1 MPTEPTST
9 EALLR
14 AILESPQR
22 IVIFALDRDYRYLA
36 FNENHRKTMASIWG
50 AQIELGRS
58 MLEYIQRDDDRQR
71 AQRNFDR
78 ALAGEHFVLTESYG
92 GGERRTFE
100 DAYGPILD
108 DQGEV
113 VGLTLFLTDIT
124 PQIQIEAA
132 LKDHQEHLEH
142 LVQMRT
148 QDLEAA
154 HVQLVRSQKSESL
167 GIMAAGLAHDFNNL
181 LVGILGCTDLVLVD
195 LPPGAPIRPL
205 VEQIERSASRAAG
218 LTRQLLTY
226 AGQIPSKIRTLD
238 LNAEIRHNAALL
250 RASLPPGAALTIALS
265 EHLPQLQGDVVQ
277 LLAAIRNLV
286 VNAGE
291 ALDEAGGTV
300 QIQTDTLDVG
310 EGGVLDLCS
319 SDVLSCGTHAIVRV
333 IDDGCGLDQP
343 TQIRMFDPFFT
354 TKFAGR
360 GLGLA
365 SVLGTV
371 RSHRGGMRVF
381 SAPGAGSTFELLLPI
396 APEGPSLAPRRE
408 PSRDVTHGSVLV
420 IDDEPQVRMVAAEM
434 LTRMGFAILEA
445 GDGQQ
450 GLDTLQ
456 SNQDTVVAV
465 ILDMT
470 MPRMDGQ
477 HAFAQLRALVPQL
490 PIVVISG
497 WMREHH
503 RLGFLASEERA
514 AFLQKPF
521 RVADLR
527 AAMQEVG
534 ALKES

>member
-1 MPTEPTST
+1 MPVEPIST

-14 AILESPQR
+14 AILESPRR
-22 IVIFALDRDYRYLA
+22 IVLFALDRDYRYLA
-36 FNENHRKTMASIWG
+36 FNENHRAIMAEIWG
-50 AQIELGRS
+50 AEIEIGHP
-58 MLEYIQRDDDRQR
+58 MLDYIHRDDDRAR

-78 ALAGEHFVLTESYG
+78 ALAGEHFVLNESYG
-92 GGERRTFE
+92 ELERRTYE
-100 DAYGPILD
+100 DAYGPILSE
-108 DQGEV
+108 QGQV
-113 VGLTLFLTDIT
+113 IGLTVFLTDIT
-124 PQIQIEAA
+124 PRLKIEEEHQE
-132 LKDHQEHLEH
+132 HQEHLEH

-148 QDLEAA
+148 RDLEAA
-154 HVQLVRSQKSESL
+154 HIQLVRSQKSESL

-181 LVGILGCTDLVLVD
+181 LVGILGCTDLALVD
-195 LPPGAPIRPL
+195 LPPNAPIRPL

-250 RASLPPGAALTIALS
+250 RASLPPDAILELDLP

-291 ALDEAGGTV
+291 ALGEGGHTV
-300 QIQTDTLDVG
+300 RIQTGTLDVG
-310 EGGVLDLCS
+310 LGGLPDLCS
-319 SDVLSCGTHAIVRV
+319 DDVLAIGTHVIVRV
-333 IDDGCGLDQP
+333 SDDGCGLDQP

-365 SVLGTV
+365 SVQGIV

-381 SAPGAGSTFELLLPI
+381 STLGEGSIFEILLPI
-396 APEGPSLAPRRE
+396 APEGPSRAPDTA
-408 PSRDVTHGSVLV
+408 PAPDVTHGSVLV

-434 LTRMGFAILEA
+434 LMRMGFATLEA

-450 GLDTLQ
+450 GLELLEAR
-456 SNQDTVVAV
+456 QDTVVAV

-470 MPRMDGQ
+470 MPRMDGEL
-477 HAFAQLRALVPQL
+477 AFTRLRALAPGL

-497 WMREHH
+497 WMREHQ
-503 RLGFLASEERA
+503 RLEFLTGEQHA

-521 RVADLR
+521 RVAELR
-527 AAMQEVG
+527 AAMHEIG
-534 ALKES
+534 ALRER